1 MCALLPFS
9 PNREILLNSLVW
21 WLVVGGLV
29 VVGLL
34 GLVWVVVW
42 FGGYFVVFSFFFKH
56 EMTKLSL
63 EVARE
68 NVWFLFLFE
77 GKGAV

>member
-1 MCALLPFS
+1 MCVAAFQPKQR
-9 PNREILLNSLVW
+9 NVIERIG
-21 WLVVGGLV
+21 LVVGGLV

-34 GLVWVVVW
+34 GLLWVVVW

-56 EMTKLSL
+56 ETTKLSL

-77 GKGAV
+77 GEGAV